1 MYEIACAGDDEGGL
15 LQTAMAEVAASAADA
30 AAARPD
36 GCILSCSPHVS
47 VWRRRL
53 PSSAVIAGAQQ
64 QQAPAGD
71 PKQDR
76 SPFTSPLRQSL
87 QRQYSQGDGQQGLPS
102 QDAVRK
108 LVSHDSFG
116 SHAAAKT
123 PSEGGP
129 AAPGSTGRHSR
140 APSHGAP
147 NEARLQR
154 IITSIKCR
162 HVLKLTVFVIR
173 LSYDDWAAAC
183 H

>member
-1 MYEIACAGDDEGGL
+1 VILCCTDDDDGGL
-15 LQTAMAEVAASAADA
+15 LQTAIAEVAASAADS
-30 AAARPD
+30 AAARQE

-53 PSSAVIAGAQQ
+53 PFSAVISGAQQ
-64 QQAPAGD
+64 PQPAAGD

-108 LVSHDSFG
+108 LVSNDSFG
-116 SHAAAKT
+116 SHAAAK
-123 PSEGGP
+123 PASEGGHV
-129 AAPGSTGRHSR
+129 APGSTGRHSR

-147 NEARLQR
+147 SEVRAQ
-154 IITSIKCR
+154 SIA
-162 HVLKLTVFVIR
+162 LKYASSLDPCV
-173 LSYDDWAAAC
+173 SDAND
-183 H
+183 